1 MMADINWMFSKE
13 IALLFAFLTMYKNA
27 CFYTPLATQRVI
39 KPPPTKTFSSVL
51 PRLLVTSLLPLNR
64 FLDRKLLKMH
74 SLRDLKVK
82 TGNSD
87 EALRQG
93 S

>member
-1 MMADINWMFSKE
+1 MSGNLSS
-13 IALLFAFLTMYKNA
+13 
-27 CFYTPLATQRVI
+27 ATEQV
-39 KPPPTKTFSSVL
+39 SGE
-51 PRLLVTSLLPLNR
+51 
-64 FLDRKLLKMH
+64 KLLKMH